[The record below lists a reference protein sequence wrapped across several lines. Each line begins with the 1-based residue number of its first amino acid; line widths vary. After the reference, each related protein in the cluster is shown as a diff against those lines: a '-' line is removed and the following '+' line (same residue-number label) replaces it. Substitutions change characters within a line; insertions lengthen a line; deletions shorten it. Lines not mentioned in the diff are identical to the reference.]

1 MAPKVVTSNYKKV
14 KKNKK
19 VDGNISPIPKFSY
32 KSAVIIVLSAAL
44 SCFFL
49 PNMIAGFG
57 VDTRITTLIGNA
69 VIISFA
75 VCYCR
80 YFIRFCRRGRVY
92 ECRCHPEI
100 YFGTAYFLY
109 GTLDYSGFYIFFYRK
124 NERECFTDAGM
135 GIRIGLSFVCRSC
148 FYGHVFRLLADPVTD
163 Y

>member
-80 YFIRFCRRGRVY
+80 YFIETDKGFHKNFITVYFC
-92 ECRCHPEI
+92 
-100 YFGTAYFLY
+100 
-109 GTLDYSGFYIFFYRK
+109 FFYSNRNYQLFLVVYWALYV
-124 NERECFTDAGM
+124 NER
-135 GIRIGLSFVCRSC
+135 GLSS
-148 FYGHVFRLLADPVTD
+148 
-163 Y
+163 

>member
-19 VDGNISPIPKFSY
+19 VDGNISRIPKFSY

-80 YFIRFCRRGRVY
+80 YFIETDKGFHKNFITVYFCFFIAIG
-92 ECRCHPEI
+92 I
-100 YFGTAYFLY
+100 ISYFWLY
-109 GTLDYSGFYIFFYRK
+109 
-124 NERECFTDAGM
+124 
-135 GIRIGLSFVCRSC
+135 IGL
-148 FYGHVFRLLADPVTD
+148 YM
-163 Y
+163 